1 MLQPCHH
8 PAPSSSSPSSCWSPS
23 RSDSFLPL
31 PSLNCSPSSHPP
43 ISLYSPPYPR
53 LYPPLQASDADFT
66 DWVSGLASQAGAA
79 ASSWGSEAKTWASEL
94 GSDGKD
100 WLKEKMEKYTGGM
113 IENVKDAAAC
123 ATAGGKWEEMQD
135 DVSGGAKEVAACFSS
150 DSAAATALPILV
162 AASIFMLLARIA

>member
-1 MLQPCHH
+1 MLQPWHH

-23 RSDSFLPL
+23 RSDSFLPSIVL
-31 PSLNCSPSSHPP
+31 LPTSPSLPLHSC
-43 ISLYSPPYPR
+43 LY
-53 LYPPLQASDADFT
+53 PLQASNADFT

-79 ASSWGSEAKTWASEL
+79 ASSWGSEAQAWAGEL

-135 DVSGGAKEVAACFSS
+135 DVSGGVKEVAACFSS
-150 DSAAATALPILV
+150 DSAAAAATALPILV
-162 AASIFMLLARIA
+162 TASIFMLLARIA